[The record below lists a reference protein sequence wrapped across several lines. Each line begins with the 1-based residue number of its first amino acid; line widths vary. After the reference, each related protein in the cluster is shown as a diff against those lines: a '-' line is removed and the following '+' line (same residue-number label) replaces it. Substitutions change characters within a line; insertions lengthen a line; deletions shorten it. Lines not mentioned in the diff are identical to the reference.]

1 VTPLTV
7 LHRFPWYQLSMEPAP
22 NQWKFR
28 MPARA
33 SAARLWLLLWI
44 GSAFTALACLGAVH
58 VAGHENRP
66 QHLSDRGAADLQT
79 ILNVAKLAALGNE
92 RLTSLAD
99 QAQMLYAWTQHS
111 LLWIKDGRPTAQAR
125 EVLDGLQ
132 HAEEKGLDPDDY
144 NGRFGTFR
152 FASLEIPGHPSENDL
167 IRFDVALTLATMR
180 YLSDLHLGRVN
191 PKSPPFAMDVRGKNL
206 DLPSFIR
213 EDLVNAR
220 DPRAAMELVEPQF
233 LGYRRTLHALESYR
247 NFLEHD
253 DGALLPDPQRPL
265 EPGMPYAGAG
275 RLRSLLQLLG
285 DLRDARSSASANY
298 DSELANAV
306 EQFQDRH
313 GLEPTGLLDFTTLC
327 ELNTPIAQR
336 VRQLELALER
346 WRWLPSAFTSPPIVV
361 NIPEFRLHVV
371 NEEHHVVS
379 SMNVVV
385 GRAYHHATPVFES
398 EITSVLFRPPWNVPL
413 EIQRNELVPQIEK
426 NPSYL
431 AENSYDVVDARGN
444 RIEEPTPTEE
454 TLARLRNGQLFL
466 RQRPGEE
473 NSLGLVKFEFPN
485 PYDVYLHGTP
495 AQELFS
501 KSRRDFS
508 HGCVRVEDP
517 VALAVWL
524 LRENLSWNRERVE
537 AAMHGA
543 ETLRVPLAHPVPVWI
558 VYGTA
563 VILEDGRVRFF
574 NDVYGEDAALEQAL
588 EHERVVASA
597 RE

>member
-1 VTPLTV
+1 MP
-7 LHRFPWYQLSMEPAP
+7 RRGSAP
-22 NQWKFR
+22 
-28 MPARA
+28 
-33 SAARLWLLLWI
+33 RLWLVVLTL
-44 GSAFTALACLGAVH
+44 STLAVLACVGAVH
-58 VAGHENRP
+58 VAGRENRT
-66 QHLSDRGAADLQT
+66 QRLSDRGAGELHT
-79 ILNVAKLAALGNE
+79 ILSVAKLAALNSE

-99 QAQMLYAWTQHS
+99 QAQTLYASAEHS

-125 EVLDGLQ
+125 EVLYRLR

-144 NGRFGTFR
+144 DGRFGTFR
-152 FASLEIPGHPSENDL
+152 FSSLEIPERPSESDL
-167 IRFDVALTLATMR
+167 IRSDVALTLGTMH

-191 PKSPPFAMDVRGKNL
+191 PKSPPFSMEVRGKDL
-206 DLPSFIR
+206 DLPSFIK
-213 EDLVNAR
+213 EELVNAK
-220 DPRAAMELVEPQF
+220 DPRAAMESVEPQF
-233 LGYRRTLHALESYR
+233 LGYRRTIHALESYR

-253 DGALLPDPQRPL
+253 DGALLPDPRRPL
-265 EPGMPYAGAG
+265 EPGVPYAGTG

-285 DLRDARSSASANY
+285 DLGDTRSSASANY
-298 DSELANAV
+298 DTGLANAV
-306 EQFQDRH
+306 ERFQDRH
-313 GLEPTGLLDFTTLC
+313 GLEPTGVLDSATLR

-336 VRQLELALER
+336 ILQLELTLER
-346 WRWLPSAFTSPPIVV
+346 WRWLPSTFTRPPIVV

-371 NEEHHVVS
+371 DEQHHIVS

-431 AENSYDVVDARGN
+431 TENSYDVVDARGN
-444 RIEEPTPTEE
+444 RVEESTPDEQ
-454 TLARLRNGQLFL
+454 TLVRLRNGQLFL

-495 AQELFS
+495 AQDLFS

-517 VALAVWL
+517 VGLAVWL
-524 LRENLSWNRERVE
+524 LRENPGWNEERVE
-537 AAMHGA
+537 AAMHGT
-543 ETLRVPLAHPVPVWI
+543 ETLRVPLAHSVPVWI

-563 VILEDGRVRFF
+563 VVLEDGRVRFF

-588 EHERVVASA
+588 EHERIVASA
-597 RE
+597 SE